1 MNRRSSISRLSV
13 GCAALLA
20 VIGLA
25 LAGCGSGSG
34 SGSGAPSSPA
44 ASSSSAGPASSSA
57 GSAGT
62 GTSPAGSFAGTPLFP
77 AAVGDTW
84 VYQVT
89 TAGLPAGT
97 ATDKVTAVMPVA
109 GGDQVTTTHD
119 LHGTTLEETFLFG
132 SNGSISMPLPS
143 LGSSTF
149 KIKSGGIVWPSH
161 AQIMSGQPHSS
172 TITATISVAGQTH
185 AVSTHVTVWGAGSA
199 TVTVPAGT
207 YHATVIDDTLTEK
220 LMGVSVSI
228 RIRTWLAP
236 GIGPVKSQVT
246 TNGTPVSGEEL
257 KSFTKG

>member
-149 KIKSGGIVWPSH
+149 KI
-161 AQIMSGQPHSS
+161 MSGHPHSS

-228 RIRTWLAP
+228 RIRTWLAR
-236 GIGPVKSQVT
+236 GVGPVKSEVT
-246 TNGTPVSGEEL
+246 TDGTTVSGEEL
-257 KSFTKG
+257 KSLTKG